1 MRRLRPRDARSLHE
15 QLQQHTSQGRYWPSI
30 LSLPAAGDEPALVLR
45 QEYILEGT
53 WAPGSLH
60 GVEVPTPLQG
70 SAASGLMH

>member
-1 MRRLRPRDARSLHE
+1 MRRLRPRDARSLHK
-15 QLQQHTSQGRYWPSI
+15 QLQQRTSQGRCWPSI
-30 LSLPAAGDEPALVLR
+30 LSLPTAGGEPVLVLR
-45 QEYILEGT
+45 REYILEGM

>member
-1 MRRLRPRDARSLHE
+1 MTRLRPRDARSLQE
-15 QLQQHTSQGRYWPSI
+15 QPQQRTSQGRCWPSI

-45 QEYILEGT
+45 REYILEGT

-70 SAASGLMH
+70 SATSGLMH